1 MKGFMKGASG
11 LATVIAAGALVAGC
25 EGSSSYRVA
34 SVGDQSAAAQTGD
47 PEAMEPMDGNG
58 SGTGSNG
65 SGSGSG
71 SGSGTGGSQTGQS
84 DALGKVLITA
94 GNVVLGVAQK
104 QDAVTGKVNGLA
116 PVTAPVTGKVTR
128 LLTATGQSL
137 VDIGNGRTVLVGG
150 ANNAIGR
157 VVSLGIANRSL
168 VGVSSGQSLVGVNLL
183 TRTPVTGSLVTAGA
197 LAGNS
202 LAVVDVTKP
211 SSAGALNVLSPTGG
225 ASGLTGAV
233 GSTLSNVG
241 SALPTGI
248 TGGLTGAASGS
259 ASTPGAGLL
268 PGVNAAVG
276 GTVRKVV
283 RIGGPN

>member
-1 MKGFMKGASG
+1 MTRFYSGTSG
-11 LATVIAAGALVAGC
+11 LTIVIAASAMLAGC
-25 EGSSSYRVA
+25 EGRSSYRVA
-34 SVGDQSAAAQTGD
+34 SVGDQGVAAQVGE
-47 PEAMEPMDGNG
+47 PQAMDPMD
-58 SGTGSNG
+58 GSNG
-65 SGSGSG
+65 SGSGSSTGTG
-71 SGSGTGGSQTGQS
+71 SDGTGGSQTGAS
-84 DALGKVLITA
+84 DVVGKVLITA

-104 QDAVTGKVNGLA
+104 HDGLATKTAALA

-128 LLTATGQSL
+128 LLSGTGQSL

-150 ANNAIGR
+150 VNNAVGR

-211 SSAGALNVLSPTGG
+211 GSAGALNILSPAGG
-225 ASGLTGAV
+225 AAGVAGGVGTALGNVGTALPTGLSGGLTGAV
-233 GSTLSNVG
+233 
-241 SALPTGI
+241 
-248 TGGLTGAASGS
+248 SGS
-259 ASTPGAGLL
+259 AGTSQTGLL
-268 PGVNAAVG
+268 PATNAAVG

-283 RIGGPN
+283 RLGGN